1 MKTIIF
7 VLDSFELYNYCY
19 SGNEIFCESYFD
31 TELAIR
37 NNLPIIWTY
46 DIGHLS
52 FDLNS
57 LGYRIIIIYN
67 DNFLDI
73 YEGMSTFNGKEIH
86 RAHNLRNLLIGGAFD
101 NDLNIDRNKFYY
113 DNNISTSEL
122 CQKELDKQM
131 VDDIKISKQC

>member
-7 VLDSFELYNYCY
+7 VLDSFELYNYY
-19 SGNEIFCESYFD
+19 YFGNEIFCESYFD

-37 NNLPIIWTY
+37 NNLPNIWTY

-57 LGYRIIIIYN
+57 LGYHIIVVHN
-67 DNFLDI
+67 ENFLYI
-73 YEGMSTFNGKEIH
+73 YKGMSTADGKEI
-86 RAHNLRNLLIGGAFD
+86 REAHNLRNLLIGGAFD

-113 DNNISTSEL
+113 DNSISTFEL
-122 CQKELDKQM
+122 CQQELDKQM
-131 VDDIKISKQC
+131 ADAMKMSKL